1 MTGVFMISTHRTV
14 PNRIVP
20 ASASPSIASC
30 LPQPVCPQGSEWV
43 GQQINNSPH
52 RYKVTV
58 TNLAK
63 SSGDRGIVLF
73 APSWAFCFF
82 SVP

>member
-1 MTGVFMISTHRTV
+1 MTACIHDLHISFRTESYRSSIGVTID
-14 PNRIVP
+14 RIVL
-20 ASASPSIASC
+20 ARAGLSD
-30 LPQPVCPQGSEWV
+30 WV